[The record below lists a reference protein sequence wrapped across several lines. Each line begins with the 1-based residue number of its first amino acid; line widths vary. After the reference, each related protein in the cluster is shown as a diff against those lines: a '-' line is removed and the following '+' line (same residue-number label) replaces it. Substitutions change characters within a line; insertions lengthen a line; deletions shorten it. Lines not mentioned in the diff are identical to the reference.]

1 MQSKK
6 RAKTAEPKR
15 TRHVHA
21 IGQHHK
27 LGIVTHARSDIQR
40 QRDTQDHKPYSARSR
55 NHPRDNAQHRVRNPK
70 RALRGSYGGLRSRR
84 NRSRNAQCGI
94 MRRTPR
100 NMCISMLAG
109 SLRRMLHGSLR
120 NTPRIG
126 RRRKIRL
133 LHCELLNVCL
143 AERRN
148 DPASASVRKMSTG
161 DRTKECGGKYILYMF
176 QD

>member
-6 RAKTAEPKR
+6 RAKAAEPKR
-15 TRHVHA
+15 ACHVHA
-21 IGQHHK
+21 VGQHHE
-27 LGIVTHARSDIQR
+27 LRIVTHARSDIQH
-40 QRDTQDHKPYSARSR
+40 QRDAQNHKPHSARHR

-70 RALRGSYGGLRSRR
+70 RALRGSYSGLRSRR

-94 MRRTPR
+94 MKRTPR

-109 SLRRMLHGSLR
+109 SLRRTLW

-148 DPASASVRKMSTG
+148 DSASVRKMSTG